1 MDLCVFIYYTD
12 CMVEPRNP
20 GFFAVDER
28 PATPAS
34 PSCNGLGAEFVVNV
48 IFTTWHGTHAALRA
62 ASRWARC
69 LDARIVLWSPQV
81 VPRQFS
87 VTAPPVSR
95 AFTEQRLQSLVGAYC
110 ENLEIVIRVCLCRD
124 LELCVLNVLE
134 PDSVVLVGG
143 KKRWLRTQE
152 QKLACLLQ
160 AFGHRVLFIPTKEN
174 VPATVTTSKRIP
186 N

>member
-1 MDLCVFIYYTD
+1 MDLCVFIYYAD
-12 CMVEPRNP
+12 CMAEPKNP
-20 GFFAVDER
+20 GLFAVDER

-34 PSCNGLGAEFVVNV
+34 PSCNGLDAEFVVNV

-95 AFTEQRLQSLVGAYC
+95 AFMEQRLQSLVGAYC
-110 ENLEIVIRVCLCRD
+110 EDLEIVIRVCLCRD
-124 LELCVLNVLE
+124 LEPCVLNVLE

-152 QKLACLLQ
+152 QKLACLLH
-160 AFGHRVLFIPTKEN
+160 AIGHRVLFIPTKEN
-174 VPATVTTSKRIP
+174 VPASVTTFKRIP

>member
-1 MDLCVFIYYTD
+1 MA
-12 CMVEPRNP
+12 EPKKTGSLVVGEQSGP
-20 GFFAVDER
+20 
-28 PATPAS
+28 PPL
-34 PSCNGLGAEFVVNV
+34 PCCNGLVSESGTGSSSPPKFVVNV
-48 IFTTWHGTHAALRA
+48 IFTTWHGTKAALST
-62 ASRWARC
+62 ASQWARC

-87 VTAPPVSR
+87 VTAPPVSK
-95 AFTEQRLQSLVGAYC
+95 AFTEQRLQSLVGVYC
-110 ENLEIVIRVCLCRD
+110 EDLEIVIRVCLCRD

-134 PDSVVLVGG
+134 PDSIVLVGG

-152 QKLACLLQ
+152 QALACLLH